1 MVKFLQ
7 PTISKKYKYWLYGT
21 IVFFFALIIIASSS
35 EEEPK
40 TITEQLEIQTPTLTN
55 EVQPQPD
62 VQNTEKL
69 TTIEPSPN
77 TNEQKSNEIE
87 EKPTSSSSILYRVT
101 KVVDGDT
108 IKVDINGTIETLRL
122 IGLDTPETVDPRK
135 PVECFGIEASNRAKS
150 LLEGQKVALEADP
163 TQGDKGRYNRLL
175 KYVFLDDGR
184 NYNKLMISEGYAYEY
199 TYNTPYK
206 YQAEFKQA
214 EREAREAKRGLWA
227 DDACTDETKNKPEES
242 SDPPPIT
249 DENSGYKFYTSSH
262 YSAKF
267 YYCETDDGWKSLSEK
282 NLKSFNSEQELLNK
296 FNRIL
301 HKPCE

>member
-87 EKPTSSSSILYRVT
+87 EKPTSSSSIFYRVT

-227 DDACTDETKNKPEES
+227 DDACTDEIEDEPEQS
-242 SDPPPIT
+242 SEPPPIAE
-249 DENSGYKFYTSSH
+249 ENSVYKFYTSSY

-267 YYCETDDGWKSLSEK
+267 YYCETDEGWKSLSEK
-282 NLKSFNSEQELLNK
+282 NFKSFDSEQSLLEK
-296 FNRIL
+296 YKRVL
-301 HKPCE
+301 HEPCE